1 MLWETVHFKIF
12 QCVEQRVRNVNR
24 YGPFF
29 DLDLTTCY
37 TGRRFIRA
45 VRPINVGVKYG
56 AELFILSIGFNDTEL
71 RLITR
76 GDAFMLTDLLS
87 SQDIFNTPDLKT
99 KMSILHAV
107 DRSLDCMTISEI
119 CEKANISRQ
128 TFYRHFRS
136 KYDIPWWFCI
146 FCRQFYLNE
155 IGRTMSWRT
164 GYYHHIRLLST
175 EREFFRKSIQYSINT
190 PFGQTVMPQN
200 RESVL
205 LETLKTYRNVPV
217 DHNMQFLVEMF
228 SKLECE
234 VLNDW
239 FRSDADT
246 DLVVWTDD
254 LVSLVPDRLYRALDI
269 SQNV

>member
-1 MLWETVHFKIF
+1 
-12 QCVEQRVRNVNR
+12 
-24 YGPFF
+24 
-29 DLDLTTCY
+29 
-37 TGRRFIRA
+37 
-45 VRPINVGVKYG
+45 
-56 AELFILSIGFNDTEL
+56 
-71 RLITR
+71 
-76 GDAFMLTDLLS
+76 MLTDLLS

-107 DRSLDCMTISEI
+107 DQSLDRMTISEI

-155 IGRTMSWRT
+155 IGRTISWRT

-175 EREFFRKSIQYSINT
+175 EREFFKKSIQYSINT
-190 PFGQTVMPQN
+190 PFGQTVLPQN
-200 RESVL
+200 RQSVL
-205 LETLKTYRNVPV
+205 LETLKIYRNVPV

-269 SQNV
+269 SQND

>member
-1 MLWETVHFKIF
+1 M
-12 QCVEQRVRNVNR
+12 EQTAGSVNH
-24 YGPFF
+24 YDPFF
-29 DLDLTTCY
+29 DLDLVASC

-45 VRPINVGVKYG
+45 VRPIYV
-56 AELFILSIGFNDTEL
+56 AFEWICELSILSIGFHDTEL

-76 GDAFMLTDLLS
+76 RDAFMLTDLLS
-87 SQDIFNTPDLKT
+87 SQDIFSTPDLKT

-107 DRSLDCMTISEI
+107 DRSLDRMTISEI
-119 CEKANISRQ
+119 CKKASISRQ

-155 IGRTMSWRT
+155 IGRTISWQT

-175 EREFFRKSIQYSINT
+175 EREFFKKSIQYSINT

-200 RESVL
+200 RQTVL
-205 LETLKTYRNVPV
+205 LETLKDHRNVPI
-217 DHNMQFLVEMF
+217 DHNMLFLVEMF

-239 FRSDADT
+239 FRSDAPT
-246 DLVVWTDD
+246 DLNVWTDD

-269 SQNV
+269 AKDTQRQIV

>member
-1 MLWETVHFKIF
+1 MLLTLL
-12 QCVEQRVRNVNR
+12 R
-24 YGPFF
+24 F
-29 DLDLTTCY
+29 DLDLAARY
-37 TGRRFIRA
+37 TARRFIYTVHPVNFVFGWVA
-45 VRPINVGVKYG
+45 IYQYC
-56 AELFILSIGFNDTEL
+56 LSVSRHRIEGYYKERCIHADRFTFESGL
-71 RLITR
+71 
-76 GDAFMLTDLLS
+76 
-87 SQDIFNTPDLKT
+87 FNTPDLKM
-99 KMSILHAV
+99 KMNILHSV

-119 CEKANISRQ
+119 CKKANISRQ

-136 KYDIPWWFCI
+136 KYDIPWWFSI

-155 IGRTMSWRT
+155 IGRTISWRT

-175 EREFFRKSIQYSINT
+175 EREFFKKSIQYSINT

-200 RESVL
+200 RQTVL
-205 LETLKTYRNVPV
+205 LETLKTYRNVPI

-239 FRSDADT
+239 FRSDAET

-269 SQNV
+269 PENA

>member
-1 MLWETVHFKIF
+1 
-12 QCVEQRVRNVNR
+12 
-24 YGPFF
+24 
-29 DLDLTTCY
+29 
-37 TGRRFIRA
+37 
-45 VRPINVGVKYG
+45 
-56 AELFILSIGFNDTEL
+56 
-71 RLITR
+71 
-76 GDAFMLTDLLS
+76 MLTDLLS

-155 IGRTMSWRT
+155 IGRTINWRT
-164 GYYHHIRLLST
+164 GYYHHIRILST
-175 EREFFRKSIQYSINT
+175 EREFFKKSIQYSINT

-200 RESVL
+200 RQTVL
-205 LETLKTYRNVPV
+205 LETLRTYRNVPV

-239 FRSDADT
+239 FRSDAET